1 MRLRVRE
8 IRIKKG
14 LSIRDLANLS
24 AVSKSG
30 IEKVEGPSPNPH
42 IGTLYKIALA
52 LGVRIADLIDDD
64 DG

>member
-1 MRLRVRE
+1 M
-8 IRIKKG
+8 KKG

-30 IEKVEGPSPNPH
+30 IEKVEGPSPNPR

>member
-8 IRIKKG
+8 IRVKKG

-30 IEKVEGPSPNPH
+30 IEKVEGPSPNPR
-42 IGTLYKIALA
+42 IGTLHKIALA

>member
-30 IEKVEGPSPNPH
+30 IEKVEGPSPKPR